1 MVDHLLFNRILL
13 VLLVTVYA
21 TQATIVQSKYKKL
34 EPGLNVTG
42 TVVTEFKT
50 RSKLQCSNRLAELT
64 SRSKLQCSDRLA
76 ELTTRP

>member
-13 VLLVTVYA
+13 MLLITVYS
-21 TQATIVQSKYKKL
+21 TQATIVDSEYKNL

-50 RSKLQCSNRLAELT
+50 RSKLH
-64 SRSKLQCSDRLA
+64 CSDRLV
-76 ELTTRP
+76 ELTTRSKL